1 MSLLPFPSSSLYMFF
16 SVTCCT
22 LLGADQQSD
31 THILWLLPYIYA
43 VTDTQ
48 PQEWEQTVPEK
59 MTFKWFLQDMD
70 IIDSTATTH
79 PSSPLSLSSPTKV
92 QELWLS
98 PSPPTVSFYHPKAL
112 NHIIVVMWKSC
123 CSNYGSVLYFN
134 FRTECS
140 CLSKGK
146 KEIQWPLGFYMKLFQ
161 NPVG

>member
-1 MSLLPFPSSSLYMFF
+1 MSLLPFPSSSLYFFF
-16 SVTCCT
+16 SDMLYITGCWSTVRYSYLMTPTIHLCCNRYT
-22 LLGADQQSD
+22 ASGVGANCTRENDFQMVSAG
-31 THILWLLPYIYA
+31 HGHYWLHCHNPS
-43 VTDTQ
+43 
-48 PQEWEQTVPEK
+48 
-59 MTFKWFLQDMD
+59 FL
-70 IIDSTATTH
+70 
-79 PSSPLSLSSPTKV
+79 PLSLSSPTKV

-140 CLSKGK
+140 CLCKGK
-146 KEIQWPLGFYMKLFQ
+146 KEIQWPLGLYMKLFQ